1 MDNFN
6 YRRFGEQIDFVKA
19 WIQERKRITVAIS
32 LAITALMIT
41 LIIQQVQISHLAT
54 MVRDVH
60 SYHWYRAEAELN
72 HTMGHVD
79 FSNNLSARILQNSN
93 EISILKTELKPKI
106 EEHEDEIRGLDEFLE
121 KGNENSDY
129 FENSSIAL
137 KSCAEW
143 REHGHVLAMHGKEK
157 SGYYTIDVDGSQF
170 GVEAMV
176 VYCEFSD
183 IALQLDKTIVKL
195 NGPFEMPSLHQ
206 IEALIKYSSTC
217 SQEIKVHG
225 NGLPDSK
232 RKRTIYWRDHLG
244 TFLLSSTYVSVI
256 IH

>member
-79 FSNNLSARILQNSN
+79 FSNNLSARIIQNSN

-143 REHGHVLAMHGKEK
+143 RRHGKTK
-157 SGYYTIDVDGSQF
+157 SGYYNIDVDGPQF
-170 GVEAMV
+170 GVESFR
-176 VYCEFSD
+176 VYCEFYMIEPQHD
-183 IALQLDKTIVKL
+183 ETIIKSS
-195 NGPFEMPSLHQ
+195 GTFEMPSLVQ
-206 IEALIKYSSTC
+206 IEALIKYSGSC
-217 SQEIKVHG
+217 SQTLQFHREGVGVASIIKSHVYWKDRHG
-225 NGLPDSK
+225 
-232 RKRTIYWRDHLG
+232 
-244 TFLLSSTYVSVI
+244 TYVHCPNLGKSVV
-256 IH
+256 IHYFF

>member
-143 REHGHVLAMHGKEK
+143 REHGKET

-232 RKRTIYWRDHLG
+232 RKRTISWRDHLG